1 MRASPGS
8 GLRRAERAAEC
19 GTSDCRLAVPLIR
32 RNRRVA
38 RRPDPEAAASC
49 RGGLA
54 HSCQSRSRGSIRFAT
69 WGARPG
75 SRARPRLRSWPL
87 DRRSGCSS
95 AEPYPPSRPIAIVA
109 APLLGANRPLKLSG
123 LVNLGTAP
131 RCAAAGLVSGACPL
145 GFWPRLSKTVLPL
158 AGITDTGPAREG
170 QPYQQQG
177 ATP

>member
-1 MRASPGS
+1 VMGSRNAELPLADRATEKAV
-8 GLRRAERAAEC
+8 AE
-19 GTSDCRLAVPLIR
+19 
-32 RNRRVA
+32 

-54 HSCQSRSRGSIRFAT
+54 HSCQSRSRGWTSLAT

-75 SRARPRLRSWPL
+75 TRARPWLRSWPL

-95 AEPYPPSRPIAIVA
+95 AEPYPPSRPSAIVA
-109 APLLGANRPLKLSG
+109 APRLGANRPLKLSG
-123 LVNLGTAP
+123 FVKPGAAP
-131 RCAAAGLVSGACPL
+131 RCVAAGLVSRACPL
-145 GFWPRLSKTVLPL
+145 GFWPRPSKTVLPL

-177 ATP
+177 TTP